1 MPGNP
6 ARKGLRDCCAAEV
19 MNELVV
25 GTPNP
30 RDVEELAHRAFDIVD
45 AMLGESDRPVP
56 RPEGSS
62 GIGVDAWI
70 RTGPVDSEI
79 AARPKCSVEP
89 R

>member
-1 MPGNP
+1 
-6 ARKGLRDCCAAEV
+6 
-19 MNELVV
+19 MNGVVV

-30 RDVEELAHRAFDIVD
+30 RDVKELARHAFDIVD
-45 AMLGESDRPVP
+45 AMLEEFDRPVP

-79 AARPKCSVEP
+79 AARTKCSVGP

>member
-19 MNELVV
+19 VNEVVV

-30 RDVEELAHRAFDIVD
+30 RDVKELARRAFYIAD
-45 AMLGESDRPVP
+45 AMLGEYDRLVP

-62 GIGVDAWI
+62 GIGVGAWI

-79 AARPKCSVEP
+79 VARTKCSVGP